1 MHRLIFNILILIAF
15 FSNLRS
21 DNKQDLALNHFMQG
35 QFLLNQGNYA
45 LAVIEFQDALILD
58 PNATTI
64 HISIADAYRRL
75 GKEKRSR
82 EHLTIALELDPED
95 IEAMRMLG
103 QSFIGE
109 KNFIEAEKV
118 FIKLNKLDPENLDYL
133 YVLADLAKIKK
144 SWNAAIDYYIE
155 VYKINSNAIN
165 SLEQALQISLSTNNL
180 DKSDEICELMLI
192 NNPENIDLLE
202 TQKDIAIFNKN
213 FDKALNIIL
222 IIEEKKGLS
231 KEIFIQKSALYEQL
245 NQHQSA
251 LKIMY
256 DAFEFD
262 SLNIDILQRLV
273 SLLLDQ
279 NLNEEALLY
288 NKRIIDFF
296 PDDSKGFINYAVMA
310 LSGKKP
316 EDAIASLKNISNRFL
331 DDFMV
336 QYLLGTSYYQVK
348 DYDNAEIYLSNA
360 LKIFPESRNTK
371 HNLALIY
378 DIKKEWVKS
387 DKLYLNLI
395 ASDSTDAQ
403 AFNNYAYSLIERNK
417 DIEFALELSKTAIRI
432 SPKSA
437 PYLDTIGWIY
447 FKMNQYDKALDYIKE
462 SLSIDKNNPTIKEHL
477 DEVIKAK
484 AEMNY
489 PINQQVEKN

>member
-1 MHRLIFNILILIAF
+1 MYRLIFKILILIAF
-15 FSNLRS
+15 FSDLRS
-21 DNKQDLALNHFMQG
+21 DDKQGLALNHFMQG

-45 LAVIEFQDALILD
+45 LAVLEFQDALVLD
-58 PNATTI
+58 PNAITI
-64 HISIADAYRRL
+64 HISLADAYRRL
-75 GKEKRSR
+75 GKEKRSK
-82 EHLTIALELDPED
+82 EHIIIALELDPQD

-103 QSFIGE
+103 QIFIRE
-109 KNFIEAEKV
+109 KNFIEAEKI

-133 YVLADLAKIKK
+133 YVLADLAKIRKN
-144 SWNAAIDYYIE
+144 WNMAIDYYIE
-155 VYKINSNAIN
+155 VYKVNSNVLN

-180 DKSDEICELMLI
+180 NRSDEICELMLI
-192 NNPENIDLLE
+192 NNPENLDLLE

-213 FDKALNIIL
+213 FNKALDIIL
-222 IIEEKKGLS
+222 KIEKKKGSS

-245 NQHQSA
+245 NQPQSA

-262 SLNIDILQRLV
+262 SSNIDILQRLV

-279 NLNEEALLY
+279 NLNEEAVLY
-288 NKRIIDFF
+288 NKRIIDLF

-316 EDAIASLKNISNRFL
+316 EDAIRSLKNISDRFS

-336 QYLLGTSYYQVK
+336 QYLMGTSYYQVK
-348 DYDNAEIYLSNA
+348 DYDNSEMYLSNA

-371 HNLALIY
+371 HTLALIY

-387 DKLYLNLI
+387 DKLYLDLI
-395 ASDSTDAQ
+395 ASDTTDAQ

-417 DIEFALELSKTAIRI
+417 DVEFALELSKTAIRI

-447 FKMNQYDKALDYIKE
+447 FKMNQFDKALDYIKE